1 MNPISLRLLSQQ
13 LCCPQFTRP
22 EEVVAHM
29 GAMQAQDYRMMRWAV
44 MMRMRRPSVD
54 AFRHSFDEGKI
65 ICLHLLRGTWQ
76 LVAAVDY
83 WWMLSLFAP
92 KAEAT
97 IRGWMK
103 ARGVAIGED
112 EARGVRGVLVKV
124 CRTLGSATK
133 EDFAGALV
141 EHGWAMDSHRL
152 DYHLRL
158 AEVDGTLC
166 SGRLSPMRSTYALA
180 EEKVPRRGL
189 PDRDGML
196 SLLARKYFQS
206 HSPATVED
214 FAWWT
219 GLGLSDCRR
228 ALHLLGS
235 ELHPV
240 VYRGF
245 EFLVHESCRTRGFRR
260 GRSLLLPPY
269 DEYLVAY
276 KSRSLV
282 LPEEHAPR
290 AYNAF
295 GIFHPVVLHDGE
307 VCANWAPW
315 RKSLELEV
323 FRTVDATL
331 SLEEQ
336 WSTFCRCMK

>member
-65 ICLHLLRGTWQ
+65 IRLHLLRGTWQ
-76 LVAAVDY
+76 LVAAEDY

-103 ARGVAIGED
+103 ARGVAIGGD
-112 EARGVRGVLVKV
+112 EASIVRGVLVKV

-180 EEKVPRRGL
+180 EEKVPRRSL

-219 GLGLSDCRR
+219 GLALSDCSR

-235 ELHPV
+235 ELHPAV
-240 VYRGF
+240 FHGF

-276 KSRSLV
+276 KSRRLV
-282 LPEEHAPR
+282 LPEEHAHR
-290 AYNAF
+290 AHNAF

-315 RKSLELEV
+315 RKSLELDV

-336 WSTFCRCMK
+336 WSAFCRCMK